1 MKQLCIISAPI
12 DTYSGYGAR
21 SRDFIKAL
29 YELKKDEWDISILSQ
44 RWGATP
50 WGYIKDNEDE
60 WSWIL
65 PLVNKTGQIQRQ
77 PDVWIQVTVPNE
89 FQPIGKYNIGVTA
102 GIETTICDPTWIEG
116 INRMNLTLVS
126 SNHAKQVFEQSSF
139 QKNDQQGNPVQVIK
153 LEKPIGVLFEGV
165 DLNKYF
171 YIAPE
176 AVEDTDLVKE
186 LDSIKEDFCYL
197 FVGHWLQGELGE
209 DRKNVG
215 LMIKTFFETFKD
227 KKNKPAL
234 IMKTSGAGSSIM
246 DRDEMIKKI
255 DHIRSLVK
263 GNLPNVYL
271 LHGELDDKDI
281 NLLYNHEKV
290 KAMFNLTKGEGF
302 GRPLLEFSLAKKP
315 IIVSGWSGH
324 IDFLNKEFTCQLGGT
339 LKNVHHSAVVQ
350 NMILAESQWFSPDL
364 NQAKYYLEETF
375 NKYSKYEELAK
386 RQAHY
391 SKTNFSFE
399 QMKTLLSKSLDLIPK
414 HVGLQLPQLK
424 KIQLPELKKIN

>member
-21 SRDFIKAL
+21 ARDFVKAI
-29 YELKKDEWDISILSQ
+29 YELKKDEWDITILSQ
-44 RWGATP
+44 RWGSTP
-50 WGYIKDNEDE
+50 WGYIKDNESE

-65 PLVNKTGQIQRQ
+65 PLINYTGQIQRQ

-89 FQPIGKYNIGVTA
+89 FQPIGKYNIGITA
-102 GIETTICDPTWIEG
+102 GIETTICDPSWIEG

-153 LEKPIGVLFEGV
+153 LEKHVDVLFEGV

-171 YIAPE
+171 YTAPE
-176 AVEDTDLVKE
+176 AIEGTDLVKE

-215 LMIKTFFETFKD
+215 LMLKTFFETFKD

-246 DRDEMIKKI
+246 DREDMLKKI

-263 GNLPNVYL
+263 GDLPNVYL

-281 NLLYNHEKV
+281 NLLYNHNKV

-339 LKNVHHSAVVQ
+339 LTNVHPSAVVQ

-364 NQAKYYLEETF
+364 NQAKNYLEEVF
-375 NKYSKYEELAK
+375 SKYSKYEELAK

-399 QMKTLLSKSLDLIPK
+399 QMKTLLSKYLDLIPK
-414 HVGLQLPQLK
+414 QVSLQLPQLK